1 MLENEEELQDSDFY
15 EHHKIIVDKG
25 QSLLRID
32 KFLMHRIQN
41 ASRTKIQAA
50 ADAGAILVNQK
61 PVKSNYKVKPE
72 DIITVVLSNPPR
84 DTTIYPENIP
94 LNIVYEDEDLMVI
107 NKAAGMVVHPGFN
120 NYTGTLVNALV
131 HHFKSLPTGKNG
143 EQRPGLVHRIDKD
156 TSGLMVI
163 AKNEFAMSFL
173 AKQFFDHSIKREY
186 IAMVWGDFKE
196 DQGTIEGN
204 LARNPKNRLQMM
216 VFHEP
221 EIGKPAITHYE
232 VQKRFHYVSLVKCR
246 LETGRTHQI
255 RAHMR
260 FIGHQLFNDS
270 TYDGDRIIKGTTFT
284 KYKQFISNCFEI
296 MPRQALHAKSLGFIH
311 PSTQKEMY
319 FESELPSDFQQLI
332 EKWEHYIQYVSIS
345 SDGE

>member
-1 MLENEEELQDSDFY
+1 MIDNEEDFQDNDFY

-61 PVKSNYKVKPE
+61 AVKSNYKVKPE
-72 DIITVVLSNPPR
+72 DLITVVLSTPPR
-84 DTTIYPENIP
+84 DTTIYPEDIP
-94 LNIVYEDEDLMVI
+94 LEIVYEDDDLMVI

-120 NYTGTLVNALV
+120 NYSGTLVNALV
-131 HHFKSLPTGKNG
+131 HHFKSLPTGRNG
-143 EQRPGLVHRIDKD
+143 ELRPGLVHRIDKD

-186 IAMVWGDFKE
+186 WAMVWGDFKE

-216 VFHEP
+216 VFQDP
-221 EIGKPAITHYE
+221 EIGKPAITHYQ
-232 VQKRFHYVSLVKCR
+232 VLKRFHYVSLVKCR

-260 FIGHQLFNDS
+260 YIGHPLFNDS
-270 TYDGDRIIKGTTFT
+270 TYEGDRILKGTTFT

-296 MPRQALHAKSLGFIH
+296 MPRQALHARSLGFIH
-311 PSTQKEMY
+311 PTSQKEMY
-319 FESELPSDFQQLI
+319 FEAEIPSDFQQLI
-332 EKWEHYIQYVSIS
+332 EKWEHYIQFVSIQA
-345 SDGE
+345 EEE